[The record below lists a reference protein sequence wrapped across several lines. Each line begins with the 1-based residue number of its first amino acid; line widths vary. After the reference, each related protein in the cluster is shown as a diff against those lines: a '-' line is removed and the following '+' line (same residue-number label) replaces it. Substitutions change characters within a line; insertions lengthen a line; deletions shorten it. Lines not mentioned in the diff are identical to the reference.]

1 MPWCTCRT
9 QKSEGNLRE
18 TFSLSILW
26 VLGIEASSRTEL
38 SPRPDQV
45 LYHCLK
51 QNSRIVMES
60 KLLFSCV
67 KISMSGPKNRTSTV
81 SGAVISFLSNLN

>member
-1 MPWCTCRT
+1 MPWYICRT
-9 QKSEGNLRE
+9 QKSEGNLRGV
-18 TFSLSILW
+18 LSFNPGFW
-26 VLGIEASSRTEL
+26 GIKASSRSEL

-60 KLLFSCV
+60 NLLFSCV
-67 KISMSGPKNRTSTV
+67 KISMSGPKIGHPQSQE
-81 SGAVISFLSNLN
+81 L